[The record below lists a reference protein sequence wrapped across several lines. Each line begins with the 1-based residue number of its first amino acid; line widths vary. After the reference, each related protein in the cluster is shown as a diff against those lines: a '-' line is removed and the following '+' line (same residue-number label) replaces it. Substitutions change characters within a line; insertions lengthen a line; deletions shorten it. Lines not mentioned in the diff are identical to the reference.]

1 MNIIQMQ
8 DRLKGMPEETLINYV
23 KNPMGEVP
31 IYLALSEIQRRND
44 MRDRYQASIA
54 KQDTNTV
61 SDKEVAKSSGIA
73 SMMQGRNMM
82 SQSQGVGTP
91 PEKTQMTPEMLAS
104 TGVGALPTQP
114 IQLKEGGII
123 GFKNRGFI
131 SNIYD
136 KGKKFIFGQKGQ
148 DKVINPGGIIPA
160 KDAIPNVFKRS
171 PKLAYGTVLG
181 VPGAYYILGPDGEEI
196 PISDSE
202 AMNYEAESIIPS
214 KTETTA
220 DDFDGLDYARE
231 QKKLYEELLGDNEA
245 LKKIEEKLTDKEE
258 NLLSDF
264 FIQAGFATAM
274 GDSPNALTN
283 ISKGAMA
290 GYEGMKQSEKDILSG
305 QLQIAKG
312 ERAEDVAAT
321 TAAMNLADKE
331 RTRIS
336 DIEKARIMSR
346 VHGYNAPVKV
356 QALIYDAWEK
366 SKIRQQEQIART
378 AYQKNPTEENKRELD
393 LILQTKQR
401 IADEILINS
410 GLKKQGSAPGGGTP
424 SNNQVY
430 NVDY

>member
-23 KNPMGEVP
+23 TNPMGEVP

-61 SDKEVAKSSGIA
+61 SDKEVAKSGIA
-73 SMMQGRNMM
+73 SMMQGRNIMP
-82 SQSQGVGTP
+82 QSQGVGTP
-91 PEKTQMTPEMLAS
+91 PEKTQMTPEKLALR
-104 TGVGALPTQP
+104 GVGALPTETM
-114 IQLKEGGII
+114 QLKEGGII

-131 SNIYD
+131 GNIYD
-136 KGKKFIFGQKGQ
+136 YGKKKIFGQKGQ
-148 DKVINPGGIIPA
+148 DKVIGPGGVTPA

-181 VPGAYYILGPDGEEI
+181 VPGAYYILGPDGEKT
-196 PISDSE
+196 PVSDSE
-202 AMNYEAESIIPS
+202 AMNYETTSYVPPETK
-214 KTETTA
+214 KTI

-231 QKKLYEELLGDNEA
+231 QKKLYDELLGDNEA
-245 LKKIEEKLTDKEE
+245 SKKIKEKLTDKEE

-264 FIQAGFATAM
+264 FVQAGFATAM

-312 ERAEDVAAT
+312 ERAEDVAGVQ
-321 TAAMNLADKE
+321 TAIGGLEKE
-331 RTRIS
+331 KTRRS
-336 DIEKARIMSR
+336 DIEKAEIMSR
-346 VHGYNAPVKV
+346 VHGYNAPTKV
-356 QALIYDAWEK
+356 QALIYDVWEK
-366 SKIRQQEQIART
+366 NKILQQEGIART
-378 AYQKNPTEENKRELD
+378 AYEKNPSNENLQNLN
-393 LILQTKQR
+393 LILKEKNR
-401 IADEILINS
+401 LADGILTNA
-410 GLKKQGSAPGGGTP
+410 GYRPQGSAPGGGTP
-424 SNNQVY
+424 ANNQVY